1 MKRSMLLTLVM
12 LCVLSST
19 TSAQDIT
26 FEVHLDKDTIRTGE
40 TIMLEFKLNNAEG
53 VFDAPEIEGL
63 TIVGGPN
70 YSSQFSMINGQTNMA
85 TSYSYYLR
93 GEEEGEYFIGPA
105 SVKTKDEILE
115 TQPVKIVVIHDPNY
129 QKPSPQIIPS
139 TIKKRKKAIRI

>member
-1 MKRSMLLTLVM
+1 MKRSMLITLVM
-12 LCVLSST
+12 LCVLSFT
-19 TSAQDIT
+19 MVAQDIT

-53 VFDAPEIEGL
+53 SFDAPEIDGL

-70 YSSQFSMINGQTNMA
+70 YSSHFSMINGQTNMA

-105 SVKTKDEILE
+105 SVKTQEEVLE
-115 TQPVKIVVIHDPNY
+115 TEPVKIVVLHDPNY

-139 TIKKRKKAIRI
+139 SIKKRKKGIRI